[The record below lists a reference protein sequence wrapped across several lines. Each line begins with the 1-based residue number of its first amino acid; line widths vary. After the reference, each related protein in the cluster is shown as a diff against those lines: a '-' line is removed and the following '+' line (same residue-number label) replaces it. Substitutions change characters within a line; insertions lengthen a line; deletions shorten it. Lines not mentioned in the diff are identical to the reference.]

1 MLNRLQYITQGTTAA
16 EQEKDLREALE
27 AGCRFVQLRYKNA
40 TKLEVLHLAERAK
53 KLTDSFGADLL
64 INDWVEV
71 AKEVDAVGVHLG
83 LTDTSIQDARRLLGS
98 SKIIGGTANT
108 LEDVL
113 QRIEEKCDYVGLG
126 PFRFTTTKD
135 KLSPILGLEGYR
147 RIYTELKNRQV
158 SIPIF
163 AIGGIELTDIP
174 EIRATGIYG
183 VAISG
188 LISKAQH
195 KEQVVKELLEK
206 LN

>member
-27 AGCRFVQLRYKNA
+27 AGCRFVQLRFKNA
-40 TKLEVLHLAERAK
+40 TKEQVLHLAEKAK
-53 KLTDSFGADLL
+53 KLTDSFGANL
-64 INDWVEV
+64 IVNDWIKV
-71 AKEVDAVGVHLG
+71 AKEVDAAGVHLG
-83 LTDTSIQDARRLLGS
+83 LTDTSIQEARRVLGS

-113 QRIEEKCDYVGLG
+113 QRIEENCDYVGLG

-135 KLSPILGLEGYR
+135 KLSPILGLAGYQ
-147 RIYTELKNRQV
+147 RIHTELTNRNL
-158 SIPIF
+158 SIPIY
-163 AIGGIELTDIP
+163 AIGGLELADIQ
-174 EIRATGIYG
+174 ELRATGVYG

-188 LISKAQH
+188 LISKAQN
-195 KEQVVKELLEK
+195 KAQVVQGLVKK